1 MRILEL
7 FHQRYSRSI
16 PDIKWPDYVS
26 NEQVLKRASLPS
38 IESNFLR
45 VQLRWAGH
53 ITRMGDV
60 RMSNVVFFSEFRKG
74 KRDRGAPRPAEE
86 TACTGGNQQSVMAVG
101 SLRPRQFALISEK
114 SHSQVRGRD
123 A

>member
-1 MRILEL
+1 MAVTRSAFSRRSEDLTLLYGAETWILYRKQMRILEL
-7 FHQRYSRSI
+7 FHQRCSRSI

-74 KRDRGAPRPAEE
+74 KRDRGA
-86 TACTGGNQQSVMAVG
+86 Q
-101 SLRPRQFALISEK
+101 
-114 SHSQVRGRD
+114 
-123 A
+123 